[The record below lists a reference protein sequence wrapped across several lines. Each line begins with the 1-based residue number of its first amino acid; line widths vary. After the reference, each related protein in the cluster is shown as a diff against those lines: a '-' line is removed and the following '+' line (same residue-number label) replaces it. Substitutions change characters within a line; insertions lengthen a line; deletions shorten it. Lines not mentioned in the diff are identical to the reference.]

1 MLRSRVSILIFGG
14 LLAAVAAACGN
25 PATAPQQT
33 QTAQAIAAV
42 SATPAGGTPAPLA
55 TPPSPPQV
63 SGAAPSAPVTVVPL
77 AAGVAGAR
85 TDCPAGFATWR
96 DALSTVSVCA
106 PSWLEGRTGVDNFG
120 ASLINLGTPPGSPSP
135 DVFLSLQITP
145 NGTFQDPTQVAKLC
159 AAGLVPA
166 QTSGEEVHVAV
177 AGLSALGCHVIGEP
191 QAPAGPLELTSLTA
205 PLPATSP
212 ARYLN
217 VLITWRTQSTG
228 AKALVDQVLATVRL
242 GP

>member
-1 MLRSRVSILIFGG
+1 MLRPRVSILIFGA
-14 LLAAVAAACGN
+14 LLAGASVACGN
-25 PATAPQQT
+25 PATTAQQT
-33 QTAQAIAAV
+33 RTARAAAV
-42 SATPAGGTPAPLA
+42 SATPAVATPAPLA

-63 SGAAPSAPVTVVPL
+63 SGVTPSAPVTVVPL

-96 DALSTVSVCA
+96 DTLSTVSVCA
-106 PSWLEGRTGVDNFG
+106 PSWLDGRTGVDNFG

-145 NGTFQDPTQVAKLC
+145 NGTFQDPTQVVKLC

-177 AGLSALGCHVIGEP
+177 AGLSAVGCHVIGEP
-191 QAPAGPLELTSLTA
+191 QAAAGPLELMSLTA
-205 PLPATSP
+205 PIPATSP